1 MELMLCILSAIFACA
16 VFVVNWLYNKPKDE
30 QTKALRD
37 TVVELK
43 EVVETLRD
51 YAVANKV
58 EIAKI
63 DESAKSSHKITN
75 LQQFIGEISGNP
87 LKISI
92 INSSL
97 NNVEVAGEIKF
108 LTIK

>member
-63 DESAKSSHKITN
+63 DESAKSSHKRLDDI
-75 LQQFIGEISGNP
+75 
-87 LKISI
+87 
-92 INSSL
+92 
-97 NNVEVAGEIKF
+97 VERLHEVEQRCVNCTCRKV
-108 LTIK
+108 